1 MVRQS
6 YEKDVV
12 TRFEVIKT
20 LKRVF
25 TLLFYAYALNVLN
38 EEKLKTGKMEFIQF
52 FIMSPNES
60 VTIV

>member
-52 FIMSPNES
+52 FINPE
-60 VTIV
+60 